1 MGNDNRK
8 WLYDSLK
15 GKGYNLGSFEDY
27 EKNIGNA
34 ESRKWLYD
42 NAIKTGYKVGS
53 FEEFD
58 NAIGAN
64 ASDGNSSNEIGSVAQ
79 QVIGEYDKA
88 NLPQSELSPYVRG
101 KGENVE
107 IFGVPFADYKNMP
120 PEEQSRV
127 YSEAIERKKQEE
139 RNVFSNYVS
148 SQLGEIDGELNQRQE
163 TVAPAAG
170 SAFIPSTAVVAA
182 QRFGNS
188 DNKETQDR
196 YTSLH
201 AAKNLLDDAN
211 KLVEEA
217 KKGDTGF
224 FSSLGRG
231 FKDKFVDT
239 DNWTMGLTDTAYSG
253 LLRKAVEKEEHGEE
267 LSPEE
272 SKLLDAAAVNM
283 ATQAYFSSEMSRG
296 YKAGSMTAESIPFM
310 LEFAV
315 NPISSTGNALA
326 KGLLKHGLKRFGS
339 VATSKV
345 AKVAGR
351 LAGDA
356 VAAAGMTAT
365 TGLGRV
371 AAGVNERMI
380 GDVQSTVEDGE
391 IKYDGRENGMEVGE
405 AFAKSATSNF
415 LENQSEMVFNAF
427 AGGGKMAKEALGKFV
442 PGFSKL
448 SNSEIA
454 QFIGKIQNNPTVKNI
469 ANRTQFHG
477 LLGEYAEEVYN
488 NFANI
493 PLGEMSVE
501 QATDLD
507 QNIDTFLGL
516 APTSAAFGLLGI
528 GGMGYE
534 SYTSKRNLRRFNEG
548 LSEDDKALFDELRQV
563 INTGD
568 KATTKAFV
576 KRTLND
582 KKLTQEQKKE
592 RVFAV
597 QDMEKAKVVEDV
609 QQESSLPV
617 PEEIEANKVDVYR
630 NYKRAE
636 RKINSLVPADIIP
649 QLDGVTDVEQFAHDN
664 NLNDNQAMAVSDYLT
679 TQQPY
684 NQYIEQTNQRR
695 EEAKVLTREQAVA
708 DVEKISN
715 PETGLVSQVKHKFS
729 EAPVYLVGGR
739 LSFGEDGLLDRDN
752 SSETVY
758 YVDGNGERKMANY
771 EDFDGV
777 LNETAVPDMISQTE
791 ADAESSFISSEEE
804 SLRSPEIPAPTRG
817 ETFMM
822 NGSRYLVEGDN
833 ADTPGESI
841 MAIKLN
847 EEGEIDIDNGD
858 ERPVSLDEYY
868 SLRETELWGEGTQV
882 EQPVEELTEEN
893 SEQSVALSENE
904 PLNESIPQSEESK
917 VSEIE
922 SLPEKAPAIPSDDKG
937 NLLYHKA
944 PVGATIDSLYREELE
959 PDEMDGFVQAN
970 KDASSK
976 LLSSLEGKTPKVGT
990 NIAKYKADKLAWQ
1003 ERLSDAKAQVDYWNS
1018 VSEEIAASRVQPGDK
1033 TAEAITSMGEPM
1045 SGEELAATM
1054 LGTGRLP
1061 VLYDSY
1067 KKETGGRNTEARG
1080 MVGLFASKANGGM
1093 SIEEAGEQLML
1104 ADQENGTNFFDQ
1116 DDPNAGRNAIIDV
1129 LSGARTRGDLFG
1141 YIKNNREAMAER
1153 ERQAEYDAYS
1163 SWTEE
1168 NFGMTPDDYE
1178 SYEEQAP
1185 ASVAERFKDFDEEEF
1200 YNNIANELNEEQEEI
1215 AGATASSEVLQ
1226 GEGIVSPERT
1236 ETSDNEG
1243 GSVPTSTESGSEE
1256 GTLLEE
1262 TPTELD
1268 ESFSREQENQIV
1280 NENGE
1285 VSESIPQ
1292 EEHGTKSEVNSGD
1305 HQEINTFVSPTITPG
1320 EDALDYAQRIAHE
1333 KEEYD
1338 TRLPFGV
1345 LPNAQNEEAIPESEM
1360 NAQEEAVHIEKG
1372 NKVIEDA
1379 QQTLNNIVEERE
1391 KVNQTPSEAQKEAG
1405 NYKKGHLKID
1415 SYNVSIEN
1423 PKGSERT
1430 GIDAGGQSWS
1440 VTMNNDYGYIRG
1452 TEGVDG
1458 DHIDMFLSDFPDQ
1471 GNVFVVDQ
1479 VKEDGSFDEHKVM
1492 YGFSS
1497 VDEARDAYLANY
1509 SPGWKGLKN
1518 ITEVSKEEFKK
1529 WIDSS
1534 KRKTKAFAEYKIA
1547 KDRSGIDFPNSHVG
1561 DGGIII
1567 NEDGTP
1573 MTLYHGTL
1581 NENVKNVTDLE
1592 PGHRRDDGDKASF
1605 NGSGI
1610 SFTPS
1615 ESVALDYSGGKSDKV
1630 YHGNITLRKPY
1641 YSYGVAGLNEV
1652 EAEELTEK
1660 LKSDGHDGIIV
1671 YASPVMRKHGDTPIE
1686 VIVFSKDSIIKINDD
1701 IRFREEKDDASD
1713 FASKHNIDEADVR
1726 KYAES
1731 MQLGNLGSA
1740 SSTFHEIRRKKRT
1753 ENTTDSLRQFSQ
1765 RFSPIMKELYETF
1778 GNVEELRKEAVRAT
1792 MEERNIMESAHKRIE
1807 AEEET
1812 KRVRLQEFQDMSIE
1826 QLDGEY
1832 LKSIEDSNENRMRDL
1847 VNEAAHRNG
1856 YDSDADFRISHRAPS
1871 YDEEGMDK
1879 SMVDIANNK
1888 EQIRESLNE
1897 QLRMNRDEAKDES
1910 AASINKALTAIDNG
1924 KKATVTIYRAVPK
1937 SLKEGKVRNGDWVTL
1952 SETYANIHGEHAL
1965 HGDYRIMKEEVP
1977 AENLYWDSN
1986 DINEWG
1992 YDDRNDYLHKDAK
2005 NNRKLNDLITRD
2017 DKGDVIPP
2025 SQRFNSQK
2033 PDPRFRETND
2043 VAEPALKWNS
2053 TNEELNNEESDG
2065 YEGDEK
2071 LTVNNVNQKIYD
2083 ISGPHLSKLYKNG
2096 SLGRVLVGD
2105 HADINQIKAY
2115 REYNSVREN
2124 LAPLRRR
2131 LEGMIPH
2138 CTDAARKEVENT
2150 ISDIDYALDYY
2161 KRLYEGEDVW
2171 RSAAR
2176 PRFRI
2181 LDEQS
2186 NTPAEEGGEV
2196 VAKVGELAE
2205 SLHTPVRVARTISDV
2220 PDGVAKR
2227 AIEKGRN
2234 IKGWYDPNTGEVVVY
2249 LPNTDSVADAQATIL
2264 HEVVAHK
2271 GLKEMLGKESF
2282 DELCGKVFDA
2292 LPEDVRNGL
2301 LEKHGDRLIAG
2312 DEYMASI
2319 AESDIEPSLWEKI
2332 KSFVRDAF
2340 RKIGVDLSVSDND
2353 VRYLLWK
2360 SKNRLMSRDNGM
2372 DLVNKVAADAEVK
2385 QKFGVGEYKP
2395 AQESSSLDKETV
2407 ERTLER
2413 FDNQVKNHPAIH
2425 SLYSEEDIEGLSAYG
2440 VNEEVIAE
2448 LMEALKNESIIATYL
2463 SSSNRIVMF
2472 PSHVLDEDTLESFMW
2487 HENVHYILHNSDIK
2501 DIDKLMDACIEYVK
2515 EKKPMIYKHITEN
2528 YDTDV
2533 WKEESVAYLVQDM
2546 FNQHGADK
2554 LLKGTFAGDSGVAN
2568 LFNQLFNEIKNER
2581 TGEHNQFRRGGGTLH
2596 GETTESNE
2604 KDSSLRE
2611 RLEKDT
2617 GKIKKEGEPS
2627 DRNSDI
2633 GREISHGEEGV
2644 RFREEESDGVS
2655 DGTRE
2660 AYEKAIN
2667 TKGSVGKAHLSA
2679 YNFQEAF
2686 QDETLSVKIL
2696 QKIIEEHS
2704 GEKLKGFENAYL
2716 AENRLGSTNLQ
2727 QRNKFIEELYE
2738 PMMKIVDSLV
2748 KKGVSE
2754 KEIKNYLIAKSG
2766 LERNREFAVRDAIA
2780 SAEKDDDKEAT
2791 QKLRK
2796 QYEDNRNILRRQH
2809 AEGKLGWDEYQDKLD
2824 ELAALYTNK
2833 FVDYSGLTAI
2843 TGDETHF
2850 TDIAK
2855 DIVKDFETKQNTD
2868 ALWNSVNAA
2877 TKFALKKSYDSG
2889 ITSKEAYNHVSNMFE
2904 YYIPMRG
2911 WSEET
2916 AEDVYDYIN
2925 QDRGTFSATIKKAE
2939 GHLHES
2945 YDPFAIIGNMAE
2957 SAILQGNRNL
2967 MKQKFMNMVINH
2979 PSDVA
2984 KLSRVWFKQSGDK
2997 WEASFP
3003 DIAKDATADE
3013 VAQAIEAH
3021 EKEMLDLEK
3030 DGKAE
3035 CRSNKLDINY
3045 HITPKNISQ
3054 HAVVVKRGGKDY
3066 VVYINGNPRAAEALN
3081 GKLKMGEQDIAWSFY
3096 DYLKRMYAAGM
3107 TSYNINFV
3115 GANVSRDI
3123 QHAFFITYIDKGIG
3137 AAVKLAKN
3145 GPRALKTVSRGVSG
3159 KLDLSRK
3166 EDVHYNEFLENGG
3179 ETGYSNL
3186 NSIEEWKADNDKRLA
3201 RLKGLVKGTGYAKA
3215 GLNHLKD
3222 WFEFAN
3228 RIAENSTRFNAYM
3241 LARESGKG
3249 VGEAI
3254 NEAKNITVNFNKKGS
3269 SQTPGLFGVA
3279 ANIFRR
3285 WVLFAN
3291 PIIQGMYQVYNI
3303 SKQHKARAASAF
3315 AFHTAMGIAVPM
3327 LNTFLV
3333 GMYGDDDDEYFN
3345 QNDFTRRNNL
3355 MLYIPRAGYLKI
3367 PLAPIFRN
3375 MYAMGDILYMK
3386 MNGLSTTED
3395 MFFDSVKEARA
3406 MFSLEGQSGQKE
3418 WSPARFLLPD
3428 LVGPILDVA
3437 ENENFSGAPIY
3448 KSTEFNKLDPEFK
3461 KIYKDA
3467 WAPLVEL
3474 SRVMN
3479 TVAGGN
3485 DYRKSDIGKWANP
3498 AAMQHLITNYT
3509 GGVGQLIGDVSS
3521 AFSDV
3526 ITGDFVEN
3534 FDMMKVPVAK
3544 RFFTIPNERTSGT
3557 AIRREYFKIK
3567 DEMDA
3572 LNHEV
3577 KERAKNAGGDLKLLD
3592 ELSELQNSKEYDM
3605 LLDFKKSSKGIT
3617 KEESPE
3623 KKVERMKAVNEWY
3636 NEQTKKK

>member
-1 MGNDNRK
+1 MIAIQEREKVIDMDDKN
-8 WLYDSLK
+8 LK
-15 GKGYNLGSFEDY
+15 GLYNTLKKEGYTPPEYDAFRNEMQDDKNLQGVYNTLKKE
-27 EKNIGNA
+27 
-34 ESRKWLYD
+34 
-42 NAIKTGYKVGS
+42 GYTPPEYNVFRQDIFGDTRQTS
-53 FEEFD
+53 T
-58 NAIGAN
+58 AVA
-64 ASDGNSSNEIGSVAQ
+64 GSVAQ

-139 RNVFSNYVS
+139 KNVFSNYVS

-170 SAFIPSTAVVAA
+170 SAFIPSTAVAAA

-188 DNKETQDR
+188 DTKETQDK

-296 YKAGSMTAESIPFM
+296 YKAGSMTAESIPFI

-315 NPISSTGNALA
+315 NPITSTGNALA

-380 GDVQSTVEDGE
+380 GDVQSTVENGE
-391 IKYDGRENGMEVGE
+391 IKYDGRENGMEAGE
-405 AFAKSATSNF
+405 AFAKSTASNF
-415 LENQSEMVFNAF
+415 FEYQSEMVFNAF

-679 TQQPY
+679 IQQPY

-695 EEAKVLTREQAVA
+695 EEAKVLAREQAVA
-708 DVEKISN
+708 EMEKKTN
-715 PETGLVSQVKHKFS
+715 QDTGFVVQAKMFGNDK
-729 EAPVYLVGGR
+729 PVYLTGGK
-739 LSFGEDGLLDRDN
+739 LVFGDDGILDKER
-752 SSETVY
+752 STERVY
-758 YVDGNGERKMANY
+758 YFD
-771 EDFDGV
+771 EDKDTSIPAAPDKFDS
-777 LNETAVPDMISQTE
+777 LIAINSPEEIIAQAET
-791 ADAESSFISSEEE
+791 DAEIGYEATEKE
-804 SLRSPEIPAPTRG
+804 SLSSPDIPAPKKDEFVVVDGVT
-817 ETFMM
+817 
-822 NGSRYLVEGDN
+822 YVIEGPDSDN
-833 ADTPGESI
+833 
-841 MAIKLN
+841 
-847 EEGEIDIDNGD
+847 
-858 ERPVSLDEYY
+858 
-868 SLRETELWGEGTQV
+868 
-882 EQPVEELTEEN
+882 
-893 SEQSVALSENE
+893 
-904 PLNESIPQSEESK
+904 
-917 VSEIE
+917 
-922 SLPEKAPAIPSDDKG
+922 
-937 NLLYHKA
+937 
-944 PVGATIDSLYREELE
+944 
-959 PDEMDGFVQAN
+959 
-970 KDASSK
+970 
-976 LLSSLEGKTPKVGT
+976 
-990 NIAKYKADKLAWQ
+990 
-1003 ERLSDAKAQVDYWNS
+1003 
-1018 VSEEIAASRVQPGDK
+1018 
-1033 TAEAITSMGEPM
+1033 PM
-1045 SGEELAATM
+1045 SSFQIAE
-1054 LGTGRLP
+1054 
-1061 VLYDSY
+1061 VD
-1067 KKETGGRNTEARG
+1067 
-1080 MVGLFASKANGGM
+1080 
-1093 SIEEAGEQLML
+1093 
-1104 ADQENGTNFFDQ
+1104 ENGEVNSK
-1116 DDPNAGRNAIIDV
+1116 GKVDV
-1129 LSGARTRGDLFG
+1129 LSVDDYYAAKEAELWP
-1141 YIKNNREAMAER
+1141 KNETIPETEDAQEKKVLDDGRLIIPLASSESEV
-1153 ERQAEYDAYS
+1153 AYS
-1163 SWTEE
+1163 VIDRNGNTLDS
-1168 NFGMTPDDYE
+1168 GSMSLDDFNAL
-1178 SYEEQAP
+1178 QP
-1185 ASVAERFKDFDEEEF
+1185 FV
-1200 YNNIANELNEEQEEI
+1200 EEQEEEQNDDGTLVNPLPVENVSENTPQNESI
-1215 AGATASSEVLQ
+1215 AQ
-1226 GEGIVSPERT
+1226 
-1236 ETSDNEG
+1236 D
-1243 GSVPTSTESGSEE
+1243 EE
-1256 GTLLEE
+1256 GKVSETEPLTEE
-1262 TPTELD
+1262 TPEQRNIRMIDSLPKKKDGKMDYDAFTPQQQYDYTSVTDSEESAANDLAEDIGEREKQLNKMNEQLSKATGIKKVKLRDAIREHNTTLQELKSFYNQVIPSTTQPGQIQGNAEVKEENTIPDDLRTDEDYISWISENSEDAKELSDAYSAAKDLASHEQTLKPWQKELLGRKINPDSFNRFGDRNHVTGGLARAWLKKDGEEIDTLAQELSTFGGEVAEQDIIEFMLDNPNNRVSQISEDMRNLSKRFSEVASKEVGFPVGGPESNTGRLYARLKEADQKLDKFGQQKNEVQTAVDADMASELETSNNDLIQQYQDEVTDDYAEGYNLAMDDLGNETADEAVIQRIEENQPELYHGGFTAEEIDDIYSKIENNSIDYGRDGQTENSGEDGSETLAETFERSED
-1268 ESFSREQENQIV
+1268 GRSEESAPDSNSESREENRSIEEIEPSYSQG
-1280 NENGE
+1280 NSET
-1285 VSESIPQ
+1285 SESILQKEYETENKELRGYQQ
-1292 EEHGTKSEVNSGD
+1292 EKSTFDSPI
-1305 HQEINTFVSPTITPG
+1305 INPG
-1320 EDALDYAQRIAHE
+1320 EDVLDYANRIAHE

-1372 NKVIEDA
+1372 DKVIEDA

-1415 SYNVSIEN
+1415 GYNVSIEN

-1430 GIDAGGQSWS
+1430 GVDAGGQSWS

-1518 ITEVSKEEFKK
+1518 ITEVSKEGFKK

-1686 VIVFSKDSIIKINDD
+1686 VIVFSKNSIIKINDD
-1701 IRFREEKDDASD
+1701 IRFREKDSYIEEEQAIVEKATKDGSYMKAPNGKKTNLTDKQWVQVRTKTFKNWFGD
-1713 FASKHNIDEADVR
+1713 WENNPMNASKMVDKN
-1726 KYAES
+1726 
-1731 MQLGNLGSA
+1731 
-1740 SSTFHEIRRKKRT
+1740 
-1753 ENTTDSLRQFSQ
+1753 
-1765 RFSPIMKELYETF
+1765 
-1778 GNVEELRKEAVRAT
+1778 
-1792 MEERNIMESAHKRIE
+1792 
-1807 AEEET
+1807 
-1812 KRVRLQEFQDMSIE
+1812 
-1826 QLDGEY
+1826 GEPLVVY
-1832 LKSIEDSNENRMRDL
+1832 HGTLSKSIER
-1847 VNEAAHRNG
+1847 
-1856 YDSDADFRISHRAPS
+1856 FRKDMIGSRYS
-1871 YDEEGMDK
+1871 YDESGFFFTDK
-1879 SMVDIANNK
+1879 ENI
-1888 EQIRESLNE
+1888 
-1897 QLRMNRDEAKDES
+1897 AKDYSTSEFDPTVKGKIIPVYLNIRKPIV
-1910 AASINKALTAIDNG
+1910 ADN
-1924 KKATVTIYRAVPK
+1924 RWAVK
-1937 SLKEGKVRNGDWVTL
+1937 NGL
-1952 SETYANIHGEHAL
+1952 GN
-1965 HGDYRIMKEEVP
+1965 
-1977 AENLYWDSN
+1977 
-1986 DINEWG
+1986 
-1992 YDDRNDYLHKDAK
+1992 
-2005 NNRKLNDLITRD
+2005 
-2017 DKGDVIPP
+2017 
-2025 SQRFNSQK
+2025 
-2033 PDPRFRETND
+2033 
-2043 VAEPALKWNS
+2043 ALKNMDSIEFWDNYQS
-2053 TNEELNNEESDG
+2053 FMLDEIEENKSDG
-2065 YEGDEK
+2065 AIINDG
-2071 LTVNNVNQKIYD
+2071 T
-2083 ISGPHLSKLYKNG
+2083 SKM
-2096 SLGRVLVGD
+2096 VVVFEP
-2105 HADINQIKAY
+2105 NQIK
-2115 REYNSVREN
+2115 SSTEN
-2124 LAPLRRR
+2124 IG
-2131 LEGMIPH
+2131 EFSSSN
-2138 CTDAARKEVENT
+2138 DA
-2150 ISDIDYALDYY
+2150 I
-2161 KRLYEGEDVW
+2161 
-2171 RSAAR
+2171 
-2176 PRFRI
+2176 RFRDNSDG
-2181 LDEQS
+2181 LNESD
-2186 NTPAEEGGEV
+2186 AEEAVSSINSLSE
-2196 VAKVGELAE
+2196 A
-2205 SLHTPVRVARTISDV
+2205 LHTPVRVARTISDV

-2249 LPNTDSVADAQATIL
+2249 LPNTDSAADAQATIL

-2353 VRYLLWK
+2353 IRYLLWK

-2372 DLVNKVAADAEVK
+2372 DLVNKVAADENMKEMLNINEYSRIPEQEKADYDRATKVVSDFTQSHAGAGNTIVIRSQKLLRNQLKAIGMRDEHIREIEKLFSSGSAAAVYNEDTERIIILNSGATDKDLNGYLWHENTHKAIREIFGDEAEEAIDPVYEWLNNRK
-2385 QKFGVGEYKP
+2385 
-2395 AQESSSLDKETV
+2395 SDDC
-2407 ERTLER
+2407 R
-2413 FDNQVKNHPAIH
+2413 FIRN
-2425 SLYSEEDIEGLSAYG
+2425 LYSES
-2440 VNEEVIAE
+2440 
-2448 LMEALKNESIIATYL
+2448 T
-2463 SSSNRIVMF
+2463 
-2472 PSHVLDEDTLESFMW
+2472 
-2487 HENVHYILHNSDIK
+2487 
-2501 DIDKLMDACIEYVK
+2501 DAVQ
-2515 EKKPMIYKHITEN
+2515 
-2528 YDTDV
+2528 
-2533 WKEESVAYLVQDM
+2533 KEECVVAYFEKM
-2546 FNQHGADK
+2546 F
-2554 LLKGTFAGDSGVAN
+2554 SV
-2568 LFNQLFNEIKNER
+2568 
-2581 TGEHNQFRRGGGTLH
+2581 H
-2596 GETTESNE
+2596 GEDRLKEIIN
-2604 KDSSLRE
+2604 DASSLELSDFFNKAFNNIVYGTEEEGNKGNRSLGRGFQTELEVRNSGNAGLRE
-2611 RLEKDT
+2611 
-2617 GKIKKEGEPS
+2617 KKEGAGSEASRAETETGEP
-2627 DRNSDI
+2627 R
-2633 GREISHGEEGV
+2633 EEGV
-2644 RFREEESDGVS
+2644 RFREEESDDVS

-2855 DIVKDFETKQNTD
+2855 DIVKEFETKQNTD

-2925 QDRGTFSATIKKAE
+2925 QDRGTFSATIEKAE

-3054 HAVVVKRGGKDY
+3054 HAVIVKRGGKDY

-3081 GKLKMGEQDIAWSFY
+3081 GKLKMSEQNIGWSFY

-3123 QHAFFITYIDKGIG
+3123 QHAFFITYIDKGIE
-3137 AAVKLAKN
+3137 AAAKLAKN

-3166 EDVHYNEFLENGG
+3166 EDVYYNEFLENGG

-3291 PIIQGMYQVYNI
+3291 PIIQGMYQVFNI
-3303 SKQHKARAASAF
+3303 SKQHKARAASTF

-3428 LVGPILDVA
+3428 LVWPILDVA

-3544 RFFTIPNERTSGT
+3544 RFFTIPSERTSGT

-3623 KKVERMKAVNEWY
+3623 KKVERMKVVNEWY